1 MGRKGEVHRGDAQ
14 RAAQPVAVDHGLGQA
29 VAVAQEQRRPLHV
42 PGLHQRADIGRA
54 DGNALQLHLGDD
66 VAAQPQ
72 LPALLLQKPGIALIL
87 VAEVVV
93 VARHQMHGPMALYQQ
108 LRDKILPQHG
118 HHGLVKGGQDH
129 LLNAID
135 APGQIGPILRGVD
148 EGHRYAG
155 DYLLRRLRPGE
166 HRRADAP
173 APGLFHGAAQQG
185 AVAQMDPVEKA
196 QSNDF

>member
-1 MGRKGEVHRGDAQ
+1 M
-14 RAAQPVAVDHGLGQA
+14 AVDHGLGQA

-42 PGLHQRADIGRA
+42 PGLHQRADVGRA

-66 VAAQPQ
+66 VAAYPQ

-93 VARHQMHGPMALYQQ
+93 VARHQMHGPVALYQQ
-108 LRDKILPQHG
+108 LRDKILPRHG

-135 APGQIGPILRGVD
+135 APGQISPILRGVD
-148 EGHRYAG
+148 EGHGASG
-155 DYLLRRLRPGE
+155 DHLLRGTVEGKDGGDRPQLPGPL
-166 HRRADAP
+166 HRF
-173 APGLFHGAAQQG
+173 LQQG
-185 AVAQMDPVEKA
+185 SVAPVDTVEKA
-196 QSNDF
+196 QGDDSTFHR